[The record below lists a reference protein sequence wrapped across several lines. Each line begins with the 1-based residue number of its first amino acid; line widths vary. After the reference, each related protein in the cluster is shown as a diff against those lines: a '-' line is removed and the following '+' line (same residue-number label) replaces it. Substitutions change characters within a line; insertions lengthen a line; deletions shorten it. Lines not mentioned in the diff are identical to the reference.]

1 MSFGQR
7 LKQLR
12 ESAGISQKKLAELVG
27 KPRSSGN
34 FTQYENDSVKPS
46 IELLMQFC
54 TIFNVTADWLLFGK
68 NSVQTKKAEVIED
81 PDLEYMITWLRVM
94 ASDGPKRLNWA
105 RCQFD
110 DAFGDYISK
119 KNQTIQSTIAQRNRA

>member
-1 MSFGQR
+1 MINTIGDR
-7 LKQLR
+7 LKQAMSERQL
-12 ESAGISQKKLAELVG
+12 SAPALADQAGIGRSLLHTYLNNTSKPGAESLYKLSKILN
-27 KPRSSGN
+27 K
-34 FTQYENDSVKPS
+34 
-46 IELLMQFC
+46 
-54 TIFNVTADWLLFGK
+54 TIDWIVTGEEPII
-68 NSVQTKKAEVIED
+68 KKAEVIED

-119 KNQTIQSTIAQRNRA
+119 KNQTIQPTIAQRNRA